1 MFWHNKL
8 GETTGCNRQGC
19 APPRLDG
26 ELTFKGNNQNPVVG
40 SRENEGFYLGMSLIM
55 FLNGLTW
62 TLFRERPC
70 FLLVGTGS

>member
-26 ELTFKGNNQNPVVG
+26 ELTFKDNNQNPVVG
-40 SRENEGFYLGMSLIM
+40 V
-55 FLNGLTW
+55 T
-62 TLFRERPC
+62 
-70 FLLVGTGS
+70 